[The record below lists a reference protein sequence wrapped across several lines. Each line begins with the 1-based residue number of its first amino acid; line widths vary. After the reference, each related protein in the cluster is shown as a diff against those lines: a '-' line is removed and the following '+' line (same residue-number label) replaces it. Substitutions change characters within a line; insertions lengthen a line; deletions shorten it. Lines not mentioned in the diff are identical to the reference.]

1 MIRRNTEIALRASLA
16 DTRVVL
22 LNGARQTGKSTLA
35 LQIVEQMNAT
45 YVNLDDAA
53 TLALATSDPRGLIQG
68 MDNRIVIDEVQ
79 RAPEL
84 FPEIKMEADANPQPG
99 RFLLTGSANVLLL
112 PQLSEFLTGRIEI
125 ITLWP
130 LSQGEIEGRR
140 ERFVDF
146 LFSQKAKPRKND
158 ARVSRLDISKRIL
171 SGGYPEAIKR
181 KDAARR
187 REWYGAYISTLLQ
200 RDVRDLAHID
210 RLADMPRLL
219 SVLAARTGNLMN
231 MSELSRT
238 TGIAFSTLRRY
249 LGLLEATFVL
259 QIIPAWSTNLSKR
272 LVKSPK
278 IFLIDGGLTAYL
290 IGQTD
295 PRTLQE
301 STQFGHLLEAFVV
314 MELRKQIGWS
324 ETHCSIY
331 HYRSSSG
338 REVDILL
345 EDQQG
350 RLVGL
355 EIKASARVG
364 KKDFTGLESLAEIA
378 GDKFIRG
385 VVLYTGDVV
394 LPFGSRF
401 SAMPISA
408 LWTGGLDEG

>member
-1 MIRRNTEIALRASLA
+1 MFRRNTEIALGASLA

-68 MDNRIVIDEVQ
+68 MNNRIVIDEVQ

-84 FPEIKMEADANPQPG
+84 FPEIKTEVDANPQPG

-146 LFSQKAKPRKND
+146 LFSRKAKTKKFD
-158 ARVSRLDISKRIL
+158 AKVSRLDISKRIL
-171 SGGYPEAIKR
+171 AGGYPEALMR

-278 IFLIDGGLTAYL
+278 IFLIDGGLSAYL

-295 PRTLQE
+295 PRTFQE

-324 ETHCSIY
+324 ETHCRIY

-338 REVDILL
+338 
-345 EDQQG
+345 G
-350 RLVGL
+350 R
-355 EIKASARVG
+355 R
-364 KKDFTGLESLAEIA
+364 
-378 GDKFIRG
+378 
-385 VVLYTGDVV
+385 
-394 LPFGSRF
+394 
-401 SAMPISA
+401 
-408 LWTGGLDEG
+408 